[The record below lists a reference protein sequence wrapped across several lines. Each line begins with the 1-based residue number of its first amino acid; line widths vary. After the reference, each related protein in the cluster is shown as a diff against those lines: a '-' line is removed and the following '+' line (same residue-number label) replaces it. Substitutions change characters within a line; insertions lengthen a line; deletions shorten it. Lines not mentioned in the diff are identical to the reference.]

1 MRFEKNPPPSLDL
14 NVDPAK
20 LDPNDEMES
29 DELVKNFLE
38 LENRMSAHSR
48 NAIQVTV
55 LHAPIA
61 KLFYTRPFS
70 TLEKRWCFGSINL
83 NHIICS
89 NFLFFRKRNSDK
101 TWKDAEGTFHPWSFI
116 SDSSLTL
123 FLKGGRVSCEML
135 PPSWPSSRNIQ
146 SNTLP

>member
-1 MRFEKNPPPSLDL
+1 MRFEENPPPSLDL

-55 LHAPIA
+55 LHAPIVIS
-61 KLFYTRPFS
+61 FYLPQRPFLLWKNTGVLEVS
-70 TLEKRWCFGSINL
+70 T
-83 NHIICS
+83 
-89 NFLFFRKRNSDK
+89 
-101 TWKDAEGTFHPWSFI
+101 
-116 SDSSLTL
+116 
-123 FLKGGRVSCEML
+123 
-135 PPSWPSSRNIQ
+135 
-146 SNTLP
+146 